1 MGFDSFR
8 NSTPNPAQR
17 FYKWSGGL
25 KDIKLPDGTTAKQP
39 RGELRYFD
47 GEEMQSVP
55 LPMRFCA
62 LEQTYSVTGFDGQG
76 VSFYSNEVTS
86 LKDERLVVNRK
97 TPEGTSVVFDNFYN
111 KDTRTSLPNGA
122 KFQTNLYV
130 YNPDTQRIERFNM
143 HGSCLSAWIEFS
155 KAQKGKIY
163 EHAVSI
169 SQGEKKNVGSVE
181 FVAPKFALDQKY
193 GDEEIKLLSD
203 QDKIVIEYLKTRREA
218 NLNRGEFESGSGS
231 GAIDQTPAQ
240 YDGEGSQ
247 EQAAQNQE
255 DQEISFDDIPF

>member
-1 MGFDSFR
+1 M
-8 NSTPNPAQR
+8 
-17 FYKWSGGL
+17 
-25 KDIKLPDGTTAKQP
+25 
-39 RGELRYFD
+39 
-47 GEEMQSVP
+47 
-55 LPMRFCA
+55 
-62 LEQTYSVTGFDGQG
+62 
-76 VSFYSNEVTS
+76 
-86 LKDERLVVNRK
+86 
-97 TPEGTSVVFDNFYN
+97 
-111 KDTRTSLPNGA
+111 PNGA

-203 QDKIVIEYLKTRREA
+203 QDKIVIDYLKTRRES
-218 NLNRGEFESGSGS
+218 NLNRGEFDSGSGG
-231 GAIDQTPAQ
+231 GASDQTPAQ

-247 EQAAQNQE
+247 EQTAQNQE